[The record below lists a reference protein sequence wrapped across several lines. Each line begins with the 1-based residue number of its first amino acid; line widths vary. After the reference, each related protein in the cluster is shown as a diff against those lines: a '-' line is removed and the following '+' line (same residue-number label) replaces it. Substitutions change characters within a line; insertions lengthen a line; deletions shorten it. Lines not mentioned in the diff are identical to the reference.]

1 MALSVAH
8 NFEAARELLA
18 DLRGVPELAPYVLP
32 EVYMQDDQDTAIASI
47 AALNGI
53 ALAVGLAEDALPTP
67 GEVKSGLLLHLGLTL
82 YCFRTTRRDHAARAE
97 ELESIRLTALAYA
110 ARFSYVPKPH
120 GTPIHALPQ
129 SLATV
134 SLSDRSGYADK
145 KLMAEALILNLPIKI

>member
-1 MALSVAH
+1 MALSIAH

-18 DLRGVPELAPYVLP
+18 DLQGVPELAPYVLP

-47 AALNGI
+47 AAL
-53 ALAVGLAEDALPTP
+53 
-67 GEVKSGLLLHLGLTL
+67 
-82 YCFRTTRRDHAARAE
+82 
-97 ELESIRLTALAYA
+97 
-110 ARFSYVPKPH
+110 FSYVPKPH

-134 SLSDRSGYADK
+134 SLSDRSGYADM